1 MPHAPGNRFRRREDD
16 EPLMERVQPARDIEV
31 FADVVCP
38 FTHVGLRRLAAY
50 RDHMGRDDVAI
61 RVRAWPLELVNEEQV
76 PRALL
81 VEEIA
86 ELRNTVAPDLFTA
99 FDPERFP
106 MSSLPA
112 LALGAAAYR
121 IDLQRGERVNLALRE
136 ALFEEGRDFTDP
148 AELLRI
154 GQPLTL
160 DDLRAGEA
168 DVQADYAE
176 GRARGV
182 IGSPH
187 FFVDGE
193 GFFCPTLAIERVEGQ
208 LSISFDA
215 DGFDEFMHRC
225 FS

>member
-1 MPHAPGNRFRRREDD
+1 
-16 EPLMERVQPARDIEV
+16 MESIEPARLIEV

-38 FTHVGLRRLAAY
+38 FTHVGLRRLVAY
-50 RDHMGRDDVAI
+50 REQIRRDDVAI
-61 RVRAWPLELVNEEQV
+61 RVRAWPLELVNGEQV
-76 PRALL
+76 PRDLL

-86 ELRNTVAPDLFTA
+86 ELRHTVAADLFTA
-99 FDPERFP
+99 FDPEHVP

-112 LALGAAAYR
+112 LALAAAAYR
-121 IDLQRGERVNLALRE
+121 TDMKSGERVSLMLRE
-136 ALFEEGRDFTDP
+136 ALFEEGRDLTDP

-154 GQPLTL
+154 GQLSTL
-160 DDLRAGEA
+160 DDARAGEA
-168 DVQADYAE
+168 EVQADYAE

-215 DGFDEFMHRC
+215 EGFDEFMHRC
-225 FS
+225 FR

>member
-1 MPHAPGNRFRRREDD
+1 MGSVP
-16 EPLMERVQPARDIEV
+16 PAQVIEV

-38 FTHVGLRRLAAY
+38 FTHVGLARLVAY
-50 RDHMGRDDVAI
+50 RARVHREDVAI
-61 RVRAWPLELVNEEQV
+61 RIRAWPLELVNGEEV
-76 PRALL
+76 PQALL

-86 ELRNTVAPDLFTA
+86 ALQQSVASDLFTG

-112 LALGAAAYR
+112 LAAAAAASR
-121 IDLQRGERVNLALRE
+121 SDLKRGERVSLALRQ
-136 ALFEEGRDFTDP
+136 ALFEEGRDLTNPD
-148 AELLRI
+148 ELLRI
-154 GQPLTL
+154 TGLSTV

-187 FFVDGE
+187 FFVGDD
-193 GFFCPTLAIERVEGQ
+193 GFFCPTLDIQRDDER
-208 LSISFDA
+208 LRIAFDA
-215 DGFDEFMHRC
+215 DGFDEFISRC
-225 FS
+225 FG

>member
-1 MPHAPGNRFRRREDD
+1 MPTVPG
-16 EPLMERVQPARDIEV
+16 PLRVGAVTIEV

-38 FTHVGLRRLAAY
+38 FTHVGLRRLVEY
-50 RDHMGRDDVAI
+50 RARMHRQDVAI
-61 RVRAWPLELVNEEQV
+61 RVRAWPLELVNAEQV
-76 PRALL
+76 PRELL

-86 ELRNTVAPDLFTA
+86 ELQETVAPDLFTG

-106 MSSLPA
+106 MSSIPA

-121 IDLQRGERVNLALRE
+121 GDLQRGEQVSLALRD
-136 ALFEEGRDFTDP
+136 ALFEGGRDLTDP
-148 AELLRI
+148 AALLRI
-154 GQPLTL
+154 GAPLTS

-187 FFVDGE
+187 FFVDGR

-208 LSISFDA
+208 MHISFDA
-215 DGFDEFMHRC
+215 AGFDEFVERC
-225 FS
+225 FG

>member
-1 MPHAPGNRFRRREDD
+1 MTSV
-16 EPLMERVQPARDIEV
+16 EPAHLIEV
-31 FADVVCP
+31 FADIVCP
-38 FTHVGLRRLAAY
+38 FTHVGLRRLVAY
-50 RDHMGRDDVAI
+50 REQLRREDVAI
-61 RVRAWPLELVNEEQV
+61 RVRAWPLELVNEERV

-86 ELRNTVAPDLFTA
+86 ELRHTVAPDLFTA
-99 FDPERFP
+99 FDPKRFP

-121 IDLQRGERVNLALRE
+121 IDLQRGERVSLALRE
-136 ALFEEGRDFTDP
+136 ALFEEGRDLTDP

-160 DDLRAGEA
+160 DDIRAGEA
-168 DVQADYAE
+168 DVQAEYAE

-193 GFFCPTLAIERVEGQ
+193 GFFCPTLTIERVDGD
-208 LSISFDA
+208 LSISFDTE
-215 DGFDEFMHRC
+215 GFDEFMHRC
-225 FS
+225 FG